1 MFRLGLIVNP
11 MAGIGGPV
19 ALKGSDGTEI
29 VAEALK
35 RGAIQRAPERAVRAL
50 EAIYKG
56 TEPENVELTVYPGPM
71 GEDLAKQCGFS
82 PQVIGDINPELT
94 TAADTE
100 SAATEM
106 AAMGLDMILFVGGDG
121 TARNICNAVPA
132 NQPVLG
138 IPSGVKMHSGVYAI
152 TPEMAGELVC
162 KLAQGEL
169 VDIRPQEVRDIDEE
183 AFRQGKVQARYY
195 GELLV
200 PEEGQFMQHVKSGGR
215 EVESLVLEDIAAT
228 LIEEM
233 VEIEGV
239 AESEDADD
247 GCLYIIGP
255 GSTTQGLMEQLGLEN
270 TLLGVDLVKNRELIA
285 LDVTAADIES
295 AIAKEKG
302 KAKIV
307 ITPIGG
313 QGHLLG
319 RGNQQLTPD
328 VIRQVGKEN
337 LIVIAT
343 KTKITELNGRP
354 LLVDTND
361 PALDR
366 ALSGYISVVT
376 GYRDQVLYPIG

>member
-1 MFRLGLIVNP
+1 MFRLGLIINP

-29 VAEALK
+29 VAEAFKL
-35 RGAIQRAPERAVRAL
+35 GATQRAPDRARRAL
-50 EAIYKG
+50 KVIYEG
-56 TEPENVELTVYPGPM
+56 SGPENVALTVYPGPM
-71 GEDLAKQCGFS
+71 GESLAKQCGFS
-82 PQVIGDINPELT
+82 PQVIGEITPELT

-106 AAMGLDMILFVGGDG
+106 SEMGLDMILFVGGDG

-162 KLAQGEL
+162 KLAKGEL
-169 VDIRPQEVRDIDEE
+169 VDIRHQEVRDIDEE
-183 AFRQGKVQARYY
+183 AFRQGKVQACYY

-200 PEEGQFMQHVKSGGR
+200 PEAGQFMQHVKSGGR
-215 EVESLVLEDIAAT
+215 EVETLVLEDIAAT

-233 VEIEGV
+233 EAGGIEG
-239 AESEDADD
+239 EI
-247 GCLYIIGP
+247 LYVIGP
-255 GSTTQGLMEQLGLEN
+255 GSTTKGLMDELGLES
-270 TLLGVDLVKNRELIA
+270 TLLGVDLIKNCELVA
-285 LDVTAADIES
+285 LDVTAEEIEH

-302 KAKIV
+302 RVKIV

-319 RGNQQLTPD
+319 RGNQQLTPN

-337 LIVIAT
+337 LIVVAT
-343 KTKITELNGRP
+343 KTKITAFNGRP

-361 PALDR
+361 PTLDR
-366 ALSGYISVVT
+366 ALSGYISVIT
-376 GYRDQVLYPIG
+376 GYRDQILYPIGQPG

>member
-19 ALKGSDGTEI
+19 ALKGSDGAEI
-29 VAEALK
+29 VVEARQ
-35 RGAIQRAPERAVRAL
+35 RGAQLRAPGRAVRAL
-50 EAIYKG
+50 KTLSAGIES
-56 TEPENVELTVYPGPM
+56 TDVVLTTCPGPM
-71 GEDLAKQCGFS
+71 GEDIARQCGFS
-82 PQVIGDINPELT
+82 PEVIGEIDPQRTTPE
-94 TAADTE
+94 DTE
-100 SAATEM
+100 SAARIM
-106 AAMGLDMILFVGGDG
+106 ADKGMDMILFVGGDG
-121 TARNICNAVPA
+121 TARNICNAVPSG
-132 NQPVLG
+132 QPVLG

-162 KLAQGEL
+162 KLVRGEL

-183 AFRQGKVQARYY
+183 AFRQGKVKARYY

-233 VEIEGV
+233 E
-239 AESEDADD
+239 ADD
-247 GCLYIIGP
+247 LYIIGP
-255 GSTTQGLMEQLGLEN
+255 GSTTRGLMEELGLEN
-270 TLLGVDLVKNRELIA
+270 TLLGVDLVKNRELLA
-285 LDVTAADIES
+285 SDVTATEIEQ
-295 AIAKEKG
+295 AIVENMAETNG
-302 KAKIV
+302 MAKIV

-319 RGNQQLTPD
+319 RGNQQLTPE
-328 VIRQVGKEN
+328 VIRLVGRDN

-354 LLVDTND
+354 LLVDSND
-361 PALDR
+361 PVLDR
-366 ALSGYISVVT
+366 ALSGYIPVIT
-376 GYRDQVLYPIG
+376 GYRDKVLYLTK